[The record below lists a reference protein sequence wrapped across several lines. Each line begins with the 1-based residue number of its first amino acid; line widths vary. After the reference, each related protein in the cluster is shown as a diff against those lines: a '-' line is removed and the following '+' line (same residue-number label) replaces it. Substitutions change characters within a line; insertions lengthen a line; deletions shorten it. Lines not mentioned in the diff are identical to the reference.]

1 MMQRKSTEYS
11 LAELLEHPVLRL
23 QIANDGIES
32 RSLDLIFDTVSDHQ
46 AGSGAR
52 PATWGGYSYPYTGAG
67 RSGS

>member
-1 MMQRKSTEYS
+1 M
-11 LAELLEHPVLRL
+11 
-23 QIANDGIES
+23 ANEGIES
-32 RSLDLIFDTVSDHQ
+32 RSLDLIFDTVNDHQ